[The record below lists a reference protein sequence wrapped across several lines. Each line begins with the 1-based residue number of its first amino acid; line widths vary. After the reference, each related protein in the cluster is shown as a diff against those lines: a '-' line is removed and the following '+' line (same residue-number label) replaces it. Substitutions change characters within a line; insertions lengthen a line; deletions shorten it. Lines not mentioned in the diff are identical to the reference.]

1 MPGMEAMISF
11 AVALFF
17 LEITPG
23 PDMMFVISR
32 GIGQG
37 RRIALLSVVGM
48 VFVSGIVQVAL
59 LVLGVASLLQAYP
72 SALTALRWVGAAYL
86 AWLGIRLIGSFM
98 HGHQQAIAVPKV
110 SGWSAVRDG
119 TINNLTNPKSFL
131 FMFAFLP
138 QFVDPAAG
146 SVWLQLLILG
156 SLQKLAGVAS
166 LGSVAFASGTV
177 GEWLNRWPAMLAWQ
191 RRFTG
196 LVMIGLAV
204 RLVFTGNVNASP
216 TSVVYDSTLN

>member
-1 MPGMEAMISF
+1 MPGIEALISF
-11 AVALFF
+11 AVTLFF

-37 RRIALLSVVGM
+37 RKIALLSVVGM

-59 LVLGVASLLQAYP
+59 LVLGIASLLQAYP
-72 SALTALRWVGAAYL
+72 PALTALRWVGASYL
-86 AWLGIRLIGSFM
+86 AWLGIRLIGSFIQES
-98 HGHQQAIAVPKV
+98 QQAIAAAKI

-138 QFVDPAAG
+138 QFVDPSAG
-146 SVWLQLLILG
+146 PVWFQLLVLG
-156 SLQKLAGVAS
+156 SLQKLAGVVS

-177 GEWLNRWPAMLAWQ
+177 GEWLNRWPVMLIWQ

-204 RLVFTGNVNASP
+204 RLLLTGNVNASSAP
-216 TSVVYDSTLN
+216 ARI

>member
-1 MPGMEAMISF
+1 MPGIEAMLSF
-11 AVALFF
+11 GVALFF

-59 LVLGVASLLQAYP
+59 LVLGIATLLQAYP
-72 SALTALRWVGAAYL
+72 TALNALRWVGAAYL
-86 AWLGIRLIGSFM
+86 AWLGVQLIGSFVQ
-98 HGHQQAIAVPKV
+98 GRGKTVPV
-110 SGWSAVRDG
+110 PRASGWSAVRDG

-146 SVWLQLLILG
+146 PVWFQLLVLG
-156 SLQKLAGVAS
+156 SLQKLAGVVS
-166 LGSVAFASGTV
+166 LGSVAFASGAV
-177 GEWLNRWPAMLAWQ
+177 GEWLNRWPAMLVWQ

-196 LVMIGLAV
+196 LVMIGLAI
-204 RLVFTGNVNASP
+204 RLLVTGNVNVSAASR
-216 TSVVYDSTLN
+216 T

>member
-32 GIGQG
+32 GVGQG
-37 RRIALLSVVGM
+37 RRIALLSVFGM

-59 LVLGVASLLQAYP
+59 LVLGIASLLQAYP
-72 SALTALRWVGAAYL
+72 SALTALRYVGAAYL
-86 AWLGIRLIGSFM
+86 AWLGIRLFGSIM
-98 HGHQQAIAVPKV
+98 QGHQQTVAVPKV

-138 QFVDPAAG
+138 QFVDPSAG
-146 SVWLQLLILG
+146 PVWMQLLVLG
-156 SLQKLAGVAS
+156 SLQKFTGVLS

-177 GEWLNRWPAMLAWQ
+177 GEWLKRWPAMLIWQ
-191 RRFTG
+191 RRFSG

-204 RLVFTGNVNASP
+204 RLVLAGNVNASVATP
-216 TSVVYDSTLN
+216 RAH

>member
-37 RRIALLSVVGM
+37 RRIALLSVFGM
-48 VFVSGIVQVAL
+48 VFVSGTVQVAL
-59 LVLGVASLLQAYP
+59 LVLGVSSLLQAYP
-72 SALTALRWVGAAYL
+72 SALTALRWIGAAYL

-98 HGHQQAIAVPKV
+98 LGRQKAVAVPNV

-119 TINNLTNPKSFL
+119 TINNLTNPKSLL

-138 QFVDPAAG
+138 QFVDPSAG
-146 SVWLQLLILG
+146 PVWMQLLVLG

-177 GEWLNRWPAMLAWQ
+177 GEWLNRWPAILIWQ
-191 RRFTG
+191 RRFSG

-204 RLVFTGNVNASP
+204 RLVLAGNVNASLATP
-216 TSVVYDSTLN
+216 RAH

>member
-1 MPGMEAMISF
+1 MPGIEALISF

-37 RRIALLSVVGM
+37 RKIALLSVVGM

-59 LVLGVASLLQAYP
+59 LVLGIASLLQAYP
-72 SALTALRWVGAAYL
+72 PALTALRWVGASYL
-86 AWLGIRLIGSFM
+86 AWLGIRLIGSFIQES
-98 HGHQQAIAVPKV
+98 QQAIAAAKI

-138 QFVDPAAG
+138 QFVDPSAG
-146 SVWLQLLILG
+146 PVWFQLLVLG
-156 SLQKLAGVAS
+156 SLQKLAGVVS

-177 GEWLNRWPAMLAWQ
+177 GEWLNRWPVMLIWQ

-204 RLVFTGNVNASP
+204 RLLLTGNVNASSAP
-216 TSVVYDSTLN
+216 ARI